1 MGKRPN
7 AFVTIVPYSPR
18 WAEQFEDERRALQ
31 TAVGD
36 VAISIEHVGSTAVP
50 GLSAK
55 PTIDILMVVGSPRDI
70 VDRVDALI
78 ALGYDFRQHNEFV
91 GSETHLFLRKVD
103 HRGDR
108 THHLH
113 VVQSGE
119 QEIEDYRRFR
129 DALRSDPK
137 LLSQYETLKIE
148 LAARHADDRM
158 RYVTEKSDWV
168 DEIVAALRTS

>member
-1 MGKRPN
+1 MEPRQRS
-7 AFVTIVPYSPR
+7 ADSPVHQR
-18 WAEQFEDERRALQ
+18 Q
-31 TAVGD
+31 
-36 VAISIEHVGSTAVP
+36 P
-50 GLSAK
+50 G
-55 PTIDILMVVGSPRDI
+55 G
-70 VDRVDALI
+70 
-78 ALGYDFRQHNEFV
+78 
-91 GSETHLFLRKVD
+91 
-103 HRGDR
+103 GDR

-148 LAARHADDRM
+148 LAARYADDRM

-168 DEIVAALRTS
+168 DEIVAALRAS